1 MLCQCIFNDGSQRNP
16 HTRKTYRSIYI
27 VNSHLQLAVMVY
39 FGAKIHSAIFPKK
52 HRGSELRTMPNAD
65 PHFNTAGL
73 ITILVGMQASRPN
86 RNYASFK

>member
-1 MLCQCIFNDGSQRNP
+1 MLCRCIFNDGSQRNP

-39 FGAKIHSAIFPKK
+39 FGAKIHYLVFLKNIEGWNLEPC
-52 HRGSELRTMPNAD
+52 LMLT
-65 PHFNTAGL
+65 PHFNTGGS
-73 ITILVGMQASRPN
+73 ITIPVGMQASRPN